1 MGLFKLH
8 RTEVTR
14 LVYYVPFLAREEDQ
28 NSFRKEKIYIFFHYT
43 SERSIEKCTSLNFIY
58 SLLWVRHP

>member
-28 NSFRKEKIYIFFHYT
+28 NSFRKEKNIYIF
-43 SERSIEKCTSLNFIY
+43 SLYI
-58 SLLWVRHP
+58 